1 MVIKNK
7 DTKMAAQVAACT
19 STKCFFGNLSFKIDD
34 DSFKAEVEP
43 KIGKVVSIQW
53 MTDRETQQFRGSG
66 IIEFTSTD
74 DAGKAA
80 LLEGEGFEI
89 MGRPVRTRLWEERAK
104 ADRPVRENKLSER
117 PENCTTVF
125 AGNLSYD
132 IDDDK
137 MAAFFKDAG
146 EVKQIRWLTNKET
159 GEFRGC
165 GFVEFYDT
173 DGVDKAILKN
183 GESLLGRNVRL
194 DYSAPRP
201 PREY

>member
-1 MVIKNK
+1 L
-7 DTKMAAQVAACT
+7 TCSRYSAADCVQVHVRGLQLGGRSRLTNIRWQVAACT

-137 MAAFFKDAG
+137 VRARAASPLRGGLLRSGAWSRKDICARAEPG
-146 EVKQIRWLTNKET
+146 GL
-159 GEFRGC
+159 
-165 GFVEFYDT
+165 
-173 DGVDKAILKN
+173 
-183 GESLLGRNVRL
+183 
-194 DYSAPRP
+194 
-201 PREY
+201 

>member
-7 DTKMAAQVAACT
+7 DTKMAAQVRPLDLPTAFGRAFLREGGRARVAGWRTLAPHSRPAWQVAACT

-137 MAAFFKDAG
+137 VRARAASPLRAG
-146 EVKQIRWLTNKET
+146 
-159 GEFRGC
+159 RG
-165 GFVEFYDT
+165 VES
-173 DGVDKAILKN
+173 KLHM
-183 GESLLGRNVRL
+183 
-194 DYSAPRP
+194 RP
-201 PREY
+201 G